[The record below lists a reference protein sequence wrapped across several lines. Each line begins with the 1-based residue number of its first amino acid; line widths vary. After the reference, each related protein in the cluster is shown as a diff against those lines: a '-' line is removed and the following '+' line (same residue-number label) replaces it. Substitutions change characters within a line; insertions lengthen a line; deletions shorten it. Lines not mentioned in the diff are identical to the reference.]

1 MQNHFGIQNLW
12 MVKNL
17 SLKFKRI
24 PLAMRLLVLF
34 FACAMNFAHA
44 SDTYAQTSRITI
56 EVTNQTVEYVL
67 EQIKAKTGLDY
78 FCNNA
83 HVNLNRKVSVSL
95 NNGSVDEVLNQ
106 VIEGTNVTYSIV
118 DNKIIF
124 SVKESVAKQS
134 SDLLV
139 KGKVVDSKGEPVI
152 GAAILEKGT
161 TNGTVTDYD
170 GNFTLTLNSE
180 KAELQISSCGFRP
193 NKAEWDSSLVAD
205 VIDVKEKH
213 VLKKHQVSPIW
224 VSVQVPQNV
233 SKGKYT
239 GEVIVYSNAHE
250 CQRLKLQ
257 VEVMNRELPKPS
269 EWGFHLDLWQNPYAV
284 ARFHNVKV
292 WSKEHFDL
300 MRPVMQALADA
311 GQKVVTTS
319 IMHKPWNGQTYDYF
333 ESMIVWRKTLS
344 GEWKFTFDVFDK
356 WVEFMVS
363 LGIDKQINCYSMVP
377 WSYSFQYFDEC
388 TNKMQVVKCKPGE
401 PAYNEMWT
409 AFLTAFAKHLKEKNW
424 FDKTCIAMDERPMP
438 VMKTVIS
445 LVKGVDKNFKL
456 ALAGLYYE
464 EIEKDL
470 YDYCISTDQSYP
482 KEVIERRAKDKLVTT
497 YYTYCADCKPNCFT
511 FSDPAESSWMPL
523 YSAKLGIGGYL
534 RWAYNSW
541 VINPLQ
547 DSRFRQW
554 PAGDTYLVY
563 PGYRSSVR
571 FEKMIEGIQLYE
583 KIRILKESYEN
594 NPSVLKRI
602 DKTLQT
608 MNIESLKQEGRAASD
623 VKKIMDLTNNY

>member
-1 MQNHFGIQNLW
+1 MNVIRCMYSWAVALLFAVVPVYGQTDYEELTVDEPVNMEAWNRLPSGVHVSWANTNVRYAQSEVPAIKKN
-12 MVKNL
+12 MVCSLKGWKGEKLSALLAVWNNEADCTL
-17 SLKFKRI
+17 SLK
-24 PLAMRLLVLF
+24 L
-34 FACAMNFAHA
+34 
-44 SDTYAQTSRITI
+44 SD
-56 EVTNQTVEYVL
+56 L
-67 EQIKAKTGLDY
+67 KG
-78 FCNNA
+78 
-83 HVNLNRKVSVSL
+83 
-95 NNGSVDEVLNQ
+95 NNGNIISKEQLKAGFVRYVMTDEF
-106 VIEGTNVTYSIV
+106 IR
-118 DNKIIF
+118 
-124 SVKESVAKQS
+124 
-134 SDLLV
+134 
-139 KGKVVDSKGEPVI
+139 KGK
-152 GAAILEKGT
+152 T
-161 TNGTVTDYD
+161 
-170 GNFTLTLNSE
+170 
-180 KAELQISSCGFRP
+180 SCGFRP

-213 VLKKHQVSPIW
+213 ILKKHQVSPIW

-445 LVKGVDKNFKL
+445 LVKGVDKDFKL